1 MRQLLLGLD
10 IGSSSIKASIVD
22 AATGKSV
29 ASGQSPR
36 EEMAMIALEP
46 GWAEQDPDM
55 WWHHLLISVK
65 SAIKSAGAGTGE
77 IQGIGISYQMH
88 GLVVVDKDQKPLPP
102 SII

>member
-65 SAIKSAGAGTGE
+65 SAKINQCPLTDR
-77 IQGIGISYQMH
+77 
-88 GLVVVDKDQKPLPP
+88 LVK
-102 SII
+102 